1 MKKLFIVAIPVVL
14 VLVSYFALK
23 HEKKETAAASMET
36 MALQRGNIENL
47 VSSTGTVEAI
57 GTVQVGTQVSGTV
70 DQVFVDFNSHV
81 KKDQLIAVLDKRLL
95 KSAVQESQANL
106 MKVQAQLD
114 LAESEFKRVKK
125 LFSDKMIS
133 DQDYISAKTSVE
145 TSKAAV
151 ILAQTGLEKTETNL
165 KYAEI
170 RSPINGTV
178 IQRNIEPGQTVAASF
193 STPTLFL
200 IAEDLTQ
207 MEIHAF
213 VDESDIGQIKNG
225 QKVRFSVEAYPD
237 ESFTGVVR
245 QIRLEPT
252 TVSNVVN
259 YTVII
264 SAQNPKNL
272 LLPGMTATV
281 DFIAQKLDNVLLV
294 PNSALRFKPSEEM
307 LAAFRNSMKKRFNGM
322 SPEQQQKARQR
333 MEQGNNQN
341 SLHQNSDTSS
351 SKTVWILDDKRNPR
365 PARFIPGTT
374 DGKFTAV
381 KKSRTLD
388 VGTRVIIGMD
398 GGSGEASGNNHPPF
412 RRRLF

>member
-106 MKVQAQLD
+106 MKAQAQLD

-170 RSPINGTV
+170 RSPISGTV

-333 MEQGNNQN
+333 MEQGNNQS
-341 SLHQNSDTSS
+341 SLHQNADTSS
-351 SKTVWILDDKRNPR
+351 SKTVWILDDKGNPR

-374 DGKFTAV
+374 DGKFTEV

-388 VGTRVIIGMD
+388 VGTKVIIGMD
-398 GGSGEASGNNHPPF
+398 DGNGEASGDNHPPF